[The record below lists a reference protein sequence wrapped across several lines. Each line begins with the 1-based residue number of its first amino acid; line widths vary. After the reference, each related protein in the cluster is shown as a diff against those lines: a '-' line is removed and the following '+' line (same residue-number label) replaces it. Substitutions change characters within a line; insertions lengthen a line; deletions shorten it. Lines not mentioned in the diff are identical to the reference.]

1 MRITSREG
9 AARDEIEAAG
19 AECWPGTPDRLATLR
34 GALDGV
40 TILAWLLGTASGPPE
55 SLRDLHTTRLE
66 FFLTQAIDTTVRGLV
81 FETRGPAAALADGE
95 SIVHALTERN
105 AIPLE
110 LLRTDPLDLQAWRPA
125 ARAAVERLLGTSR

>member
-1 MRITSREG
+1 VRITSREG

-40 TILAWLLGTASGPPE
+40 TI
-55 SLRDLHTTRLE
+55 LE